1 MFFFLSKFL
10 PELIFPLGLACVLL
24 VLALWVHRRPRW
36 RTGLIALALALL
48 WLGSNRIV
56 NMALLRSLEWQYLP
70 GTTSGSLGPGADVIV
85 VLGGGERSKAF
96 PRPTSEMNEAG
107 DRLLYAAR
115 LYHQGAAP
123 HILVSGGNA
132 PWVSAARVPGAES
145 MAEILGLMGVPDE
158 ALWLEPESRNTYENA
173 LETKAILESRG
184 IESILLVTSA
194 MHMPRAYAV
203 FAKTGLKVTPAPT
216 DFLMTQQDWEYY
228 TKPNVLIQLF
238 NLLPT
243 ADSLAITTRV
253 LKEYVGIVVYSLRGW
268 L

>member
-10 PELIFPLGLACVLL
+10 PNLIFPLGLACVLL
-24 VLALWVHRRPRW
+24 VLALWLHRRPRW
-36 RTGLIALALALL
+36 QTGFIVLALALL
-48 WLGSNRIV
+48 WLASNRIV

-70 GTTSGSLGPGADVIV
+70 NRTAGSSELQADVIV

-96 PRPTSEMNEAG
+96 PRPTSELNEAG

-123 HILVSGGNA
+123 RILVSGGVA
-132 PWVSAARVPGAES
+132 PWVSSASVAGAES

-158 ALWLEPESRNTYENA
+158 ALWLEPGSRNTYENA
-173 LETKAILESRG
+173 LETKAILESHG
-184 IESILLVTSA
+184 IESVLLVTSA
-194 MHMPRAYAV
+194 MHMPRAYGV
-203 FAKTGLKVTPAPT
+203 FAKTGLQVTPAPT
-216 DFLMTQQDWEYY
+216 DFLMTQEDWEYY
-228 TKPNVLIQLF
+228 TQPNVLIQLF

-243 ADSLAITTRV
+243 ADNLAVTTRV
-253 LKEYVGIVVYSLRGW
+253 LKEYVGIVVYGLRGW